1 LEEEINNYP
10 KKKSTDH
17 ALGYVVSLVEKYLNM
32 TLFLQLEIQLD
43 NQNLQLEVLNFGGF
57 IEEKKTT
64 ISSQTKC
71 IVICVSIRHQS
82 I

>member
-1 LEEEINNYP
+1 
-10 KKKSTDH
+10 
-17 ALGYVVSLVEKYLNM
+17 M